1 MSARSA
7 GTESEIAKDKLIQDF
22 RAVVTDTEELLRATA
37 GLAGDKVSAVRGR
50 IQENLEVAK
59 ARLSAAEDIAVARTK
74 QAARVTDDYVH
85 ENPWTAVGIGA
96 GIGLLVGM
104 LISRGR

>member
-1 MSARSA
+1 MSTRLV
-7 GTESEIAKDKLIQDF
+7 GTESEITKDKLIQDF
-22 RAVVTDTEELLRATA
+22 RVVVTDTEELLRATA
-37 GLAGDKVSAVRGR
+37 GLAGDKVAAVRGR

-59 ARLSAAEDIAVARTK
+59 ARLSAAEEVVVARAK

-85 ENPWTAVGIGA
+85 ENPWTAAGIGA